1 MGSAA
6 INEIYARHGMIFG
19 DESYSGMYENCAWY
33 KPMYTKDEF
42 KSSWFN
48 QFENANHFCED
59 CYNNIFLE
67 M

>member
-1 MGSAA
+1 
-6 INEIYARHGMIFG
+6 MIFG

-48 QFENANHFCED
+48 QFENANHYCED